1 MSFLVNNAA
10 RLYARSG
17 HRPKSLLCFLLIFVL
32 SFTSVPMAFADP
44 ESPPVDESSQEQL
57 VISGQG
63 GITTDLAPEIR
74 IEVTLDASAADEEDA
89 RALLARATP
98 QQREELLEF
107 YAQLD
112 ALDRETEIAVEEY
125 NAARMRLE
133 AVSGNIEVSAQ
144 DVAILGQAYEVQADQ
159 LGMRASELYRGGPE
173 VFLRL
178 LFDATS
184 LSDLMDRI
192 NLATQLINA
201 DSDLMS
207 RIRGQ
212 RSRLETSIQQLEADQ
227 LAAASLEFEMRARMI
242 EVTARNEDRKRELQE
257 QNETLI
263 LLWEAEEL
271 QRRADEQRLAI
282 QVAEGTTRDIVLT
295 PGSPVETAMAL
306 RGIPYLWGG
315 ASRRGFD
322 CSGLIRF
329 VFAQHGINL
338 PHHSASQALHG
349 ARVEGSLQP
358 GDIVFFGTPIH
369 HVGMYVGGGYFIHS
383 PRSGEVVSLRSL
395 ASRSDMVAARRFDW
409 QPREGAPR

>member
-1 MSFLVNNAA
+1 MVAMKIVVH
-10 RLYARSG
+10 SG
-17 HRPKSLLCFLLIFVL
+17 FGEGRVRRSLLCFLLIFVL
-32 SFTSVPMAFADP
+32 AFTSVPMVYAVPDDAADDVAA
-44 ESPPVDESSQEQL
+44 EQQL

-63 GITTDLAPEIR
+63 GITTDLAPEIH
-74 IEVTLDASAADEEDA
+74 IEVTLETSAADEEQA
-89 RALLARATP
+89 RERLERATP
-98 QQREELLEF
+98 QQREQLLDF

-144 DVAILGQAYEVQADQ
+144 DIAILEQAYEAQAAQ
-159 LGMRASELYRGGPE
+159 LGMRASELYRSGPD

-178 LFDATS
+178 LFEASS

-192 NLATQLINA
+192 NLATQMINA

-212 RSRLETSIQQLEADQ
+212 RSRLETSIQQLEVDQ
-227 LAAASLEFEMRARMI
+227 YAAASLEFEMRARMI

-271 QRRADEQRLAI
+271 QRRAEEQRFAI
-282 QVAEGTTRDIVLT
+282 QIAEGTINDIVLT

-306 RGIPYLWGG
+306 RGVPYLWGG

-329 VFAQHGINL
+329 VFAQHGVTL

-349 ARVEGSLQP
+349 TRVEGRLQP
-358 GDIVFFGTPIH
+358 GDVVFFGTPIH
-369 HVGMYVGGGYFIHS
+369 HVGMYVGGGHFIHS